1 MARIKTRED
10 FKCYVLKKLGAPLLD
25 LVLQTD
31 EIDECSTVGTTGT
44 SGVGT
49 SGTSGSPES
58 PSGETVTYATTG
70 NASTPTCQNLGRS
83 VCTQLDLAI
92 DDALDYF
99 QSFASDLGNEKAI
112 LYIQLK
118 EKQTYYD
125 VPSCVVAMEQPL
137 KKGNSFVFDAEEAAE
152 AVGLFSMQSQFG
164 PRGVFSYLG
173 SGSNDTLL
181 TYDIAHQYNQLVDL
195 RYTIKFQ
202 VDFYELEKKIFVMPT
217 PDKKDNNRILPMFC
231 SIRVPDEKCY
241 NHLWVQ
247 RYAVALTME
256 QIGRNLSMYSG
267 MQLPGGGDFNSSFYW
282 DMGTQEKEK
291 LEEDLMTGKY
301 GNAVAG
307 SYFTVG

>member
-1 MARIKTRED
+1 
-10 FKCYVLKKLGAPLLD
+10 LLD
-25 LVLQTD
+25 LVLQTE
-31 EIDECSTVGTTGT
+31 EIDECATTATTGTTGT
-44 SGVGT
+44 SGTATSGT
-49 SGTSGSPES
+49 SGTSGTPVV
-58 PSGETVTYATTG
+58 ETVTYETTG
-70 NASTPTCQNLGRS
+70 SRTTPTCQNLGRS

-99 QSFASDLGNEKAI
+99 QNFASDLGNEKAI
-112 LYIQLK
+112 LYIVLNEGQM
-118 EKQTYYD
+118 YYD
-125 VPSCVVAMEQPL
+125 VPSCIVAMEQPMR
-137 KKGNSFVFDAEEAAE
+137 KGNSFVFDAEEATE
-152 AVGLFSMQSQFG
+152 AVGLFSLQSQFG

-181 TYDIAHQYNQLVDL
+181 TYDIAQQYNQLVDL

-202 VDFYELEKKIFVMPT
+202 VDFYELEKKIFVVPT
-217 PDKKDNNRILPMFC
+217 PDKKDTNRILPMFC

-267 MQLPGGGDFNSSFYW
+267 VQLPGGGDFNSSFYW

-291 LEEDLMTGKY
+291 LEEELMNGKY
-301 GNAVAG
+301 GNPPAG
-307 SYFTVG
+307 SILMTG